1 MSKVLGIIALVGF
14 VACSL
19 ATLTLSAA
27 VRESAPSVVGAAP
40 AMIQELRRTD
50 TLDELQQF
58 DELERPSRPVWPF
71 VLALVVSVGLT
82 VIIAGTPFLKQA
94 NSTLR
99 MFKKRGGSANGR
111 AHQPAPS
118 PIILPPGYGQQPLL
132 PPGGEGGSEW

>member
-1 MSKVLGIIALVGF
+1 MSKVLGIVALVGF

-27 VRESAPSVVGAAP
+27 VRESAPAVVDAAP

-58 DELERPSRPVWPF
+58 EKLERPSRPVWPF

-82 VIIAGTPFLKQA
+82 VIVAGTPFLKQA

-99 MFKKRGGSANGR
+99 LFKRKGGGNGR
-111 AHQPAPS
+111 TPQPPSS
-118 PIILPPGYGQQPLL
+118 PIILPPGYGHQPLL